1 MNVSQILG
9 GKSREVISVN
19 KTTSVLDIS
28 KLFGDH
34 KIGAVPIIENG
45 KLCGIISERD
55 VVRGIAEKGAEAL
68 NDTVDSLMTQRVF
81 TCGQNDTVQQLMA
94 LMTDKKIRHIPVVD
108 GDQLIGIVSIGDLVK
123 ERLQETEQEAEALK
137 EYIAMA

>member
-9 GKSREVISVN
+9 NKSRDVISVT
-19 KTTSVLDIS
+19 KDTSVLKVS
-28 KLFGDH
+28 KLFGEH

-55 VVRGIAEKGAEAL
+55 VVHGIAEKGADAL
-68 NDTVDSLMTQRVF
+68 LGTVDNLMTQRVF
-81 TCGQNDTVQQLMA
+81 TCKRDDTVQQLMA
-94 LMTDKKIRHIPVVD
+94 LMTAKKIRHIPVIDNGKLV
-108 GDQLIGIVSIGDLVK
+108 GIISIGDLVK
-123 ERLQETEQEAEALK
+123 ERLQESEQEAEALK

>member
-1 MNVSQILG
+1 MNVSQILSD
-9 GKSREVISVN
+9 KNRDVISV
-19 KTTSVLDIS
+19 TRDTSVFEIS
-28 KLFGDH
+28 KLFGEH

-55 VVRGIAEKGAEAL
+55 VVQGIADKGADAL
-68 NDTVDSLMTQRVF
+68 SATVDSLMTQRVF
-81 TCGQNDTVQQLMA
+81 TCARGDTVQQLMA
-94 LMTDKKIRHIPVVD
+94 LMTTKKVRHIPVVD
-108 GDQLIGIVSIGDLVK
+108 DGKLVGIVSIGDVVK